1 MPRSQH
7 GGLPAIGLAAAFA
20 FACCVHPAGAQEKAQ
35 DRAQDKATIAIG
47 LAVIDV
53 SQANNTS
60 VPIYTKCWEKEG
72 VKVDLQ
78 LTNASAAMQAML
90 NGQAEFVNMGPAGAI
105 LARSKGAP
113 IKSVYMNIRENYN
126 FPVVEQ
132 SSAISSIPDF
142 KGKTIGV
149 SSYGAQMVKIF
160 KAMLSESGV
169 DPEKDVTFVETGSG
183 AQAIT
188 ALTSKRVDVWGTWD
202 AQIAAA
208 ENTGLKLRRFTTPSA
223 EKLKWGSGYFVR
235 DDYVKSSPAVI
246 TKVLR
251 CVAQGTLF
259 AMTNP
264 QAAVRIHWQVF
275 PNSKPPGMSED
286 EAMRQALHVLQ
297 TRLGFLKLEP
307 GARWGELP
315 PASAAD
321 MVSFMRATGELK
333 DALDARDLYT
343 NEFVAGINQFDAQAV
358 IKAAKAAK

>member
-1 MPRSQH
+1 MLGAHHRV
-7 GGLPAIGLAAAFA
+7 LAIGVLAMLAVAGFALTAAA
-20 FACCVHPAGAQEKAQ
+20 E
-35 DRAQDKATIAIG
+35 DKATIAIG
-47 LAVIDV
+47 IAVVDV

-90 NGQAEFVNMGPAGAI
+90 NGQVEFVNMGPAAAI
-105 LARSKGAP
+105 LARGKGAP

-126 FPVVEQ
+126 FPVVEDA
-132 SSAISSIPDF
+132 SPISSIPDF

-149 SSYGAQMVKIF
+149 FSYGSQMVKIF

-169 DPEKDVTFVETGSG
+169 DPEKDVTFVETGAG

-188 ALTSKRVDVWGTWD
+188 ALTSKRVDIWGTWD

-208 ENTGLKLRRFTTPSA
+208 ENNGLKLRRFTAPSA
-223 EKLKWGSGYFVR
+223 EKLNWGSGYFVR
-235 DDYVKSSPAVI
+235 DDYVKSHPEVI
-246 TKVLR
+246 TKVMR
-251 CVAQGTLF
+251 CVAEGTLF

-264 QAAVRIHWQVF
+264 EATVRIHWQVF
-275 PNSKPPGMSED
+275 PNSKPSGLSDE

-297 TRLGFLKLEP
+297 TRLAFLKLEP
-307 GARWGELP
+307 GAKWGELP

-321 MVSFMRATGELK
+321 MVSFMRSTGELK
-333 DALDARDLYT
+333 DALDPKDLYT
-343 NEFVAGINQFDAQAV
+343 NEFVARVNDFDAQAV
-358 IKAAKAAK
+358 IKAAKDAK